1 MFSNLKTLFC
11 FNLKIRLSDEERE
24 KNTRDADYDLEM
36 RELTCKEDKLARDLE
51 HKTETIADQ
60 DRQLVKMKE
69 LVDSVIT
76 EITIAENKVRDKT
89 SENQD
94 LLAEQDLAR
103 RQIGDLRSQ
112 VQNLLNE
119 NKEVLDQKSAV
130 ESIFEE
136 KMKEASE
143 IQKLECSKLREEA
156 IRVSSLLASQQE
168 KLEQQ
173 SLEIESL
180 HSQHH
185 EEQARL
191 KDLPFVVRAHPLL
204 LLLESVLD
212 LLVRQRRG
220 LLQALHIALQA
231 LLFFDELFLVLFLRE
246 SGELVLG
253 QNVEVLE
260 ARLLLVVL

>member
-143 IQKLECSKLREEA
+143 IQKLECSKLRKKRFVCLPYWPRSKRSSSSRA
-156 IRVSSLLASQQE
+156 WRSRVCTHSTTRSRRASRT
-168 KLEQQ
+168 
-173 SLEIESL
+173 ST
-180 HSQHH
+180 
-185 EEQARL
+185 
-191 KDLPFVVRAHPLL
+191 F
-204 LLLESVLD
+204 
-212 LLVRQRRG
+212 
-220 LLQALHIALQA
+220 
-231 LLFFDELFLVLFLRE
+231 
-246 SGELVLG
+246 
-253 QNVEVLE
+253 
-260 ARLLLVVL
+260 